1 MMKHWQSLFSDR
13 ILEIQYEELVQHQE
27 KQTTQ
32 ILEFCNLPF
41 HERCMRFWETGRTVL
56 TLSQD
61 QVRLPMYSSAVNR
74 YEHFG
79 ELLDPLREALAD

>member
-61 QVRLPMYSSAVNR
+61 QVRQPMYSSAVNR